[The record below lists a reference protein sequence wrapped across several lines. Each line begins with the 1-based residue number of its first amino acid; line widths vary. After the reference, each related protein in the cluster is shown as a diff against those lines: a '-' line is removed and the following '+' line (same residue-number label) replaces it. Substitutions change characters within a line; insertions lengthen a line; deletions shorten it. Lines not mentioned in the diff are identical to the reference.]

1 MLNIVP
7 EKFNKPII
15 LSGGT
20 GNYKHIYEGLN
31 AKNVSAIATANL
43 LNFVADGL
51 IKTRNE
57 LLEKKIP
64 FPEWN
69 IDRLRNLEKIYKK

>member
-1 MLNIVP
+1 
-7 EKFNKPII
+7 
-15 LSGGT
+15 
-20 GNYKHIYEGLN
+20 LN